1 MVDHLGERAVVLGAG
16 IAGLLASRV
25 LSNRYREVLIVERDE
40 IIGVTGTR
48 RGIPQGSHAHALLA
62 KGQQIL
68 EDFFPGLLKEMQD
81 DGVPIGD
88 MAGRL
93 RWYFNGARLAQQ
105 DCGLLSV
112 SATRPQLEAY
122 IRDRVSALP
131 NVEIL
136 QSTVIR
142 GLVIS
147 GDKTRIKGVRVA
159 GAAAGTDEVITADL
173 VVDATGRGSRTPA
186 WLEEFGYERPAEDSI
201 KIDLT
206 YTSRNFTLTEDPFGN
221 DLAINPVASPANP
234 RGAFFVNLGN
244 GEALVSLTGIIGD
257 RPPGDLEGFL
267 GYTRSLSAPEIHDAV
282 HTAKPVG
289 EATSFR
295 VPASIRRRYDKLR
308 RFPSGFLVIG
318 DGVCAFNPVYG
329 QGMTVAAMEAVA
341 LAGHLAKGQ
350 PRPVE
355 FFREIKPI
363 IDAPWSIS
371 AGGDLAFPE
380 VVGKR
385 NLQVR
390 LGNMFMSRLHTA
402 AQVGGRFTAAFF
414 RVAGLVD
421 PPQTLMRPGFMFDAL
436 RTARRVLKGRS
447 ARETGV
453 GLSRATR

>member
-16 IAGLLASRV
+16 IAGLLTARV
-25 LSNRYREVLIVERDE
+25 LSKRYRTVLLVERDE

-68 EDFFPGLLKEMQD
+68 EDLFPGLLAQMQD

-93 RWYFNGARLAQQ
+93 RWYFNGARLAQK

-122 IRDRVSALP
+122 IRDRVFALP
-131 NVEIL
+131 NVEVR

-142 GLVIS
+142 GLVVS
-147 GDKTRIKGVRVA
+147 DDKTRVKGVRVA
-159 GAAAGTDEVITADL
+159 GTTAEADDVLTADL

-186 WLEEFGYERPAEDSI
+186 WLEEFGYERPSEDSI

-221 DLAINPVASPANP
+221 DLAINPVACPANP

-257 RPPGDLEGFL
+257 RPPGELDGFL
-267 GYTRSLSAPEIHDAV
+267 DYTRSLSAPEIHGAV

-295 VPASIRRRYDKLR
+295 VPASIRRRYDKLS
-308 RFPSGFLVIG
+308 RFPAAFLVIG

-341 LAGHLAKGQ
+341 LAEHLAKGQ

-355 FFREIKPI
+355 FFRELKPI
-363 IDAPWSIS
+363 IDVPWSIS

-385 NLQVR
+385 DLQVR
-390 LGNMFMSRLHTA
+390 MGNVFMARLHTA

-421 PPQTLMRPGFMFDAL
+421 PPQTLMRPAFVLDAL
-436 RTARRVLKGRS
+436 RTARRVVKGRP
-447 ARETGV
+447 ARGADV
-453 GLSRATR
+453 GLSSATR